1 MLVAFA
7 TTDLETVDAHFGT
20 SPRFLLCQVEVAGS
34 AVVSEIR
41 FAPADED
48 GDHGKLGPR
57 LAALE
62 GCTLLFAAAVGPSAA
77 AQLASRGIRAAPARP
92 GERIDDL
99 LVRLVQL
106 LAGTPPP
113 WLQRA
118 LRRQPAQGTP
128 QHVAAPA
135 AGSDA

>member
-20 SPRFLLCQVEVAGS
+20 APSFVLWEVDAAGAALAAEVRFS
-34 AVVSEIR
+34 
-41 FAPADED
+41 PADED

-57 LAALE
+57 LLALE

-92 GERIDDL
+92 GERIGDL
-99 LVRLVQL
+99 VPRLVRLL
-106 LAGTPPP
+106 GGAPPP

-118 LRRQPAQGTP
+118 LRRGAPQESPAP
-128 QHVAAPA
+128 EAATA
-135 AGSDA
+135 AGSEP